1 MASWLHAEHVRLLGG
16 VASRLGGNLSAEA
29 GCVLG
34 TASVSGTQARGSEV
48 DILQGWREGC
58 SSLQIPALQP
68 APAQGPPGGLG
79 GWGTQGVQA
88 FCAGPCPGP
97 QPFTPR
103 LSSVLSCV
111 RPPSSGCGRRSWA
124 EPGGGVTLGFL
135 DPTPLTLLLGT
146 HLPVSPQPA
155 GTEFPQ
161 NPPGS
166 KEGSRLSDPN

>member
-58 SSLQIPALQP
+58 SSLQTAALQP
-68 APAQGPPGGLG
+68 APALGPPGGLG

-103 LSSVLSCV
+103 LSSVLSGV

-135 DPTPLTLLLGT
+135 DPTP
-146 HLPVSPQPA
+146 
-155 GTEFPQ
+155 
-161 NPPGS
+161 
-166 KEGSRLSDPN
+166 